1 MTRRVWVIVG
11 CAAGL
16 LLLIVIVSLWSN
28 ADVKKG
34 ERLAETQKAAAEK
47 AEDAAAE
54 IEKIQN
60 EQKAK
65 IEYLE
70 GEIET
75 LRDEARRKDEEL
87 KRLGADVRVA
97 RDRVERARRARA
109 IAADADELCRRLE
122 ELGHGCEK

>member
-1 MTRRVWVIVG
+1 MTRKMWVIAG
-11 CAAGL
+11 CAAGM
-16 LLLIVIVSLWSN
+16 LLLIAIVSLWSN
-28 ADVKKG
+28 ADVNKS
-34 ERLAETQKAAAEK
+34 ERRAETQKAAAEK

-109 IAADADELCRRLE
+109 IDADADELCRRLE

>member
-1 MTRRVWVIVG
+1 MIDEIIETIKKSNTKADAKEQLMSKFEFSDAQAEYILLMRLQSLVG
-11 CAAGL
+11 L
-16 LLLIVIVSLWSN
+16 EI
-28 ADVKKG
+28 
-34 ERLAETQKAAAEK
+34 QKIIDEIDEK
-47 AEDAAAE
+47 R
-54 IEKIQN
+54 K
-60 EQKAK
+60 K

-109 IAADADELCRRLE
+109 IDADADELCRRLE

>member
-1 MTRRVWVIVG
+1 MTRRVWVIAG

-16 LLLIVIVSLWSN
+16 LLLIAIVSLWSN
-28 ADVKKG
+28 ADVNKS
-34 ERLAETQKAAAEK
+34 ERRAETQKAAAEK

-75 LRDEARRKDEEL
+75 LRNEARRKDEDL
-87 KRLGADVRVA
+87 KRLGADVRVS
-97 RDRVERARRARA
+97 RDRVERAKRTRA
-109 IAADADELCRRLE
+109 IDADAGELCRRLE
-122 ELGHGCEK
+122 RLGHGCEK